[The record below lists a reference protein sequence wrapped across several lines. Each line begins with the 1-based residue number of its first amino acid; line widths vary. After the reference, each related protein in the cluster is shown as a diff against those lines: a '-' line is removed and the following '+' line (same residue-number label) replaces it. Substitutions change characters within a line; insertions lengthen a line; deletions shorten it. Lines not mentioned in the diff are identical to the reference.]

1 MKHKPNHIPIKFVI
15 FFLLLQFTYVCQF
28 KAQSNRVPD
37 LVTLNKVVDDE
48 FVKAYKYAKPLIGVS
63 AMSRADGGSYVPGA
77 YLYAIEQAGGSPVII
92 PVTTDADILYN
103 TITSLDGLIFTGG
116 ADIAP
121 LFYNEVPETETLE
134 IDSVRDIFDLMLI
147 KVATDRNIP
156 ILGICRG
163 HQLINVAFGGTLYQD
178 IPSQYIQSDINHK
191 SIGARDEGVHTLS
204 IEKETALADIL
215 SGWDELLTN
224 SFHHQSVKNIAPNF
238 RVAAQ
243 SSDGIVEAIE
253 TYPNRT
259 ILGVQWHPEAHVAAG
274 DTIQLKIFKHM
285 IHQAE
290 IYKQAKALHRRILSV
305 DTHADTPLCFER
317 IQGFDFGKRETNQ
330 VNLPK
335 MEEGMLDAI
344 FLAAYQAQGE
354 RDAASSQ
361 KAVDKVNS
369 MIDNIEQQVQLNN
382 DKSAIA
388 FTAQDL
394 IRLKKEGKK
403 AIFIGIENGYGIGK
417 DIRNLS
423 HFKSRGVNYMTLC
436 HTKDNDIC
444 DTSSDNTKEW
454 GGLSPFG
461 YKVIEEMNRIGMVI
475 DISHAGENTFW
486 DVIKVSKKPIVATHS
501 SSRALCDHDR
511 NLTDDQLRAIA
522 NINGV
527 VQVCPVDLFIN
538 EDKDKA
544 SLEDYI
550 NHIDH
555 IVKIAGI
562 DHVGIGSD
570 FDGGGGLIG
579 IQGANDLINITVKL
593 VERGYSEDDIAK
605 IWGGNF
611 LRVLNEV
618 QSVSE

>member
-1 MKHKPNHIPIKFVI
+1 MKNKLSHFYSISVI
-15 FFLLLQFTYVCQF
+15 ILLLQFIIISPL
-28 KAQSNRVPD
+28 KAQSDTISD
-37 LVTLNKVVDDE
+37 LTRLNSMVDKE
-48 FVKAYKYAKPLIGVS
+48 FVEVYKHAKPLIGVS
-63 AMSRADGGSYVPGA
+63 AMRRIDGGSYVPDA
-77 YLYAIEQAGGSPVII
+77 YLYAIEKAGGSPVII
-92 PVTTDADILYN
+92 PVTTDSKILYKI
-103 TITSLDGLIFTGG
+103 ITLLDGLVLTGG

-121 LFYNEVPETETLE
+121 GFYKEAPNTETLE
-134 IDSVRDIFDLMLI
+134 IDSIRDIFDLMLI

-156 ILGICRG
+156 TLGICRG

-178 IPSQYIQSDINHK
+178 IPTQYPQSDINHK
-191 SIGARDEGVHTLS
+191 STGARNEGIHTLAVV
-204 IEKETALADIL
+204 KGTKL
-215 SGWDELLTN
+215 SDVLDGQSELLTN
-224 SFHHQSVKNIAPNF
+224 SFHHQSAKDLATNF
-238 RVAAQ
+238 RISAQ
-243 SSDGIVEAIE
+243 SQDGIIEAIE
-253 TYPNRT
+253 ASNKA
-259 ILGVQWHPEAHVAAG
+259 IMGIQWHPEAHIVTG
-274 DTIQLKIFKHM
+274 DTIQLKIFTHM

-290 IYKQAKALHRRILSV
+290 IFKHAKELHKRMLSV

-317 IQGFDFGKRETNQ
+317 IPGYDFGKRETNQ

-335 MEEGMLDAI
+335 MQEGMLDAI
-344 FLAAYQAQGE
+344 FLAAYQAQGK

-369 MIDNIEQQVQLNN
+369 MINNIEEQVRINS
-382 DKSAIA
+382 DRAAIA
-388 FTAQDL
+388 FTAED
-394 IRLKKEGKK
+394 ITRFKGEGKK

-417 DIRNLS
+417 DIRNLA

-461 YKVIEEMNRIGMVI
+461 YQVVEEMNRIGMVI
-475 DISHAGENTFW
+475 DISHAAENTFW

-501 SSRALCDHDR
+501 SSRVLCDHDR

-527 VQVCPVDLFIN
+527 IQVCPVDLFIN
-538 EDKDKA
+538 KEKEKA

-550 NHIDH
+550 DH
-555 IVKIAGI
+555 IEHIIKIAGI
-562 DHVGIGSD
+562 NHVGIGSD

-579 IQGANDLINITVKL
+579 LQGANDLINITVKL
-593 VERGYSEDDIAK
+593 IERGYSDDDITK

-618 QSVSE
+618 QSVSK